1 MAEDIASSDG
11 TSEEEDIEEGES
23 EEGEKWLVPDG
34 YLSQDERTE
43 EEGEAVPKEEFEL
56 KPSLILEAE
65 NTLLVPLRGFSLS
78 AAEFPLCCEMN
89 EAKESAPG
97 PMLNM
102 EDLRKTVTE
111 NPFKKDKIVIAYKKM
126 HPDTRKS
133 DIRKAIETYFLKE
146 DRKGS
151 KRRYI
156 YKEDLP
162 AKPPV
167 FLIIKT

>member
-11 TSEEEDIEEGES
+11 TSEEESEEGES
-23 EEGEKWLVPDG
+23 EEGEKWIVPDG

-43 EEGEAVPKEEFEL
+43 EEGETVQCEEFVL
-56 KPSLILEAE
+56 KPSVILESQD
-65 NTLLVPLRGFSLS
+65 TLLVPLRGFSLS
-78 AAEFPLCCEMN
+78 NTEFPICCEIP
-89 EAKESAPG
+89 EGKESAPG

-102 EDLRKTVTE
+102 EDLRKIVTE
-111 NPFKKDKIVIAYKKM
+111 NPYKKDQIIIAYKTL
-126 HPDTRKS
+126 HPNTRKS

-146 DRKGS
+146 ERKGS

-162 AKPPV
+162 SKPPV

>member
-11 TSEEEDIEEGES
+11 TSEEEESEGES
-23 EEGEKWLVPDG
+23 EEGEKWIVPDG

-43 EEGEAVPKEEFEL
+43 EEGETVPREEFVL
-56 KPSLILEAE
+56 KPSLILEAQD
-65 NTLLVPLRGFSLS
+65 TLLVPLRGFSLS
-78 AAEFPLCCEMN
+78 NAEFPICCDMSEG
-89 EAKESAPG
+89 KENAPG

-102 EDLRKTVTE
+102 EDLRKIVTE
-111 NPFKKDKIVIAYKKM
+111 NPYKKDQIVIAYKTL

-133 DIRKAIETYFLKE
+133 YIRKAIETYFLKE
-146 DRKGS
+146 ERKGS

-156 YKEDLP
+156 YKDDP
-162 AKPPV
+162 PVKPPV